1 MLAKA
6 FWNDTSGDRVVK
18 YAPGDVIKDDH
29 PKRDWLLKSGIA
41 VEEVK
46 ASKAKEP
53 AKPTPKPAAEPV
65 EDEPAKADSKKPKP
79 TDSAEAHRAYLK
91 ARKVET
97 KGLTRAQM
105 IKVIAGLDD

>member
-6 FWNDTSGDRVVK
+6 FWDDRGGDRVVK
-18 YAPGDVIKDDH
+18 YAPGDKISDSH
-29 PKRDWLLKSGIA
+29 PRRDWLLKSGIA

-46 ASKAKEP
+46 VSNPTKAKEP
-53 AKPTPKPAAEPV
+53 VEPKPEPV
-65 EDEPAKADSKKPKP
+65 EDEPVKADSKKPKP

>member
-18 YAPGDVIKDDH
+18 YAPGDKISDSH
-29 PKRDWLLKSGIA
+29 PKRDWLIKSGIA

-46 ASKAKEP
+46 ASKPTKAKES
-53 AKPTPKPAAEPV
+53 AEPKPEPV
-65 EDEPAKADSKKPKP
+65 EDEPVKADSKKPKP

>member
-6 FWNDTSGDRVVK
+6 FWDDRSGDRVVK
-18 YAPGDVIKDDH
+18 YAPGDVISDSH
-29 PKRDWLLKSGIA
+29 PRRDWLLKSGIA

-46 ASKAKEP
+46 ATKAKET
-53 AKPTPKPAAEPV
+53 AKPAPKPEPV
-65 EDEPAKADSKKPKP
+65 EDEPVKADSKKPKP

>member
-6 FWNDTSGDRVVK
+6 FWDDRSGDRVVK
-18 YAPGDVIKDDH
+18 YAPGDKIADSH
-29 PKRDWLLKSGIA
+29 PRRDWLLKSGIA

-46 ASKAKEP
+46 ASKPTKAKEP
-53 AKPTPKPAAEPV
+53 VKAEPKPV
-65 EDEPAKADSKKPKP
+65 KGEPAKADSKKPKP

-105 IKVIAGLDD
+105 IKVIAGMDD

>member
-6 FWNDTSGDRVVK
+6 FWDDRSGDRVVK
-18 YAPGDVIKDDH
+18 YAPGDKISDSH

-46 ASKAKEP
+46 VSKPVKAKEP
-53 AKPTPKPAAEPV
+53 AKPKPEPV

-79 TDSAEAHRAYLK
+79 TDSVDAHRAYLK
-91 ARKVET
+91 TRKVDT

>member
-6 FWNDTSGDRVVK
+6 FWDDRSGDRVVK
-18 YAPGDVIKDDH
+18 YAPGDKISDSH
-29 PKRDWLLKSGIA
+29 PKRDWLIKSGIA

-46 ASKAKEP
+46 ASKPTKAKEP
-53 AKPTPKPAAEPV
+53 AKPKPEPV
-65 EDEPAKADSKKPKP
+65 EDEPVKAASKKPKP

>member
-6 FWNDTSGDRVVK
+6 FWDDRSGDRVVK
-18 YAPGDVIKDDH
+18 YAPGDKISDSH
-29 PKRDWLLKSGIA
+29 PRRDWLIKSGIA

-46 ASKAKEP
+46 ASKSTKAKEP
-53 AKPTPKPAAEPV
+53 AKPKPEPV
-65 EDEPAKADSKKPKP
+65 EDEPVKAASKKPKP

-105 IKVIAGLDD
+105 IKVIAGLDN

>member
-6 FWNDTSGDRVVK
+6 FWDDRSGDRVVK
-18 YAPGDVIKDDH
+18 YAPGDKISDSH
-29 PKRDWLLKSGIA
+29 PRRDWLLKSGIA

-46 ASKAKEP
+46 ATKAKET
-53 AKPTPKPAAEPV
+53 AKPAPKPEPV

>member
-6 FWNDTSGDRVVK
+6 FWDDRSGDRVVK
-18 YAPGDVIKDDH
+18 YAPGDKISDSH
-29 PKRDWLLKSGIA
+29 PKRDWLIKSGIA

-46 ASKAKEP
+46 VSKPAKAKEP
-53 AKPTPKPAAEPV
+53 VEPKSEPV
-65 EDEPAKADSKKPKP
+65 EGEPVKTDSKKPRP

-91 ARKVET
+91 ARKVDT

>member
-6 FWNDTSGDRVVK
+6 FWDDRSGDRVVK
-18 YAPGDVIKDDH
+18 YAPGDKISDSH
-29 PKRDWLLKSGIA
+29 PRRVWLLKSGIA

-46 ASKAKEP
+46 PVKAKEP
-53 AKPTPKPAAEPV
+53 AKPKPEPV
-65 EDEPAKADSKKPKP
+65 EDEPVKADSKKPKP

-105 IKVIAGLDD
+105 IKTIAGLDD